1 MYCNKC
7 GKEILAGTLCDECAT
22 PITPLY
28 LQNGK
33 KLGFGKALTSTIMGG
48 IAMFF
53 VYIALVLSS
62 AEPVAG
68 LVLAIFCIPLVIIP
82 LVLGIKSIKTFAVNK
97 HLSPR
102 PVATLVLGIIGLSNS
117 AFAAFLHFIIINLLF
132 FLLV

>member
-33 KLGFGKALTSTIMGG
+33 KLGFGKALTSTIMGDVG
-48 IAMFF
+48 MFL
-53 VYIALVLSS
+53 VYIALVLSL

-68 LVLAIFCIPLVIIP
+68 LVLALFCIPLVIIP

-102 PVATLVLGIIGLSNS
+102 PVATLVLGIIGLSTS
-117 AFAAFLHFIIINLLF
+117 AFAAFFHFIT
-132 FLLV
+132 LLVSILLV